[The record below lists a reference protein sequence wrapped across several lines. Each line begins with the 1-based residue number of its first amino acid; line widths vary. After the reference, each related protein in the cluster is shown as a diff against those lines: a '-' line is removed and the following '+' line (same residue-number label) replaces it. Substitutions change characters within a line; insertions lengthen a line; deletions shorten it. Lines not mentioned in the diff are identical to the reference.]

1 MLQEGRDPSAA
12 LFFISCI
19 PSRTTL
25 KIESKFILLAL
36 VVNRP
41 DNSDSEE
48 EIDSIIEFLL
58 SNYVSLFDSMPSY
71 IKQEEILRNKIGTI
85 LESAEAESLTDK
97 ARFEQASRYYAAYA
111 NRSWEFASCSKSKQ
125 EERLEEL
132 GDMLVELCS
141 CLK

>member
-1 MLQEGRDPSAA
+1 MKDKTLHPHTLLSWARANNSIITYA
-12 LFFISCI
+12 LLNSH
-19 PSRTTL
+19 L
-25 KIESKFILLAL
+25 
-36 VVNRP
+36 P

-48 EIDSIIEFLL
+48 EIDGIIEFLL

-85 LESAEAESLTDK
+85 LESAEAELLTDK

-132 GDMLVELCS
+132 GDMLAELSS

>member
-1 MLQEGRDPSAA
+1 MKDKTLRLHTLLSWARANNSIITFA
-12 LFFISCI
+12 LLNSH
-19 PSRTTL
+19 L
-25 KIESKFILLAL
+25 
-36 VVNRP
+36 P

-71 IKQEEILRNKIGTI
+71 VKQEEVLRNKIEKI

-97 ARFEQASRYYAAYA
+97 ARSEQVSRYYAAYDS
-111 NRSWEFASCSKSKQ
+111 RSWEFASCSKSKQ

-132 GDMLVELCS
+132 GDMLAELCS